1 LRQASRQDRRRVRFS
16 QDAVRALMTYPWPG
30 NIRELEN
37 KVSRALIMSRGR
49 VIEPTDLDLE
59 PSAPEPSHSLREARG
74 AAERHALVDVLSRFR
89 GNISQAARELKV
101 SRPTLHS
108 LLDKYNVDAKSFR

>member
-1 LRQASRQDRRRVRFS
+1 MAHS
-16 QDAVRALMTYPWPG
+16 WPG

-37 KVSRALIMSRGR
+37 KVSRALIMARGR
-49 VIEPTDLDLE
+49 MIEPADLDLDAAPDE
-59 PSAPEPSHSLREARG
+59 NQSATLRDARRQ
-74 AAERHALVDVLSRFR
+74 AERKALVDVLSRHR

-108 LLDKYNVDAKSFR
+108 LLDKYELHAKGFR